1 MREKDKITELKESS
15 LAPTERRCG
24 LIHYV
29 FVARAGAADKQPH
42 TFSTYR
48 SQKVFQSE
56 EYKANILE
64 L

>member
-1 MREKDKITELKESS
+1 MIEKDKITQLKASS

-24 LIHYV
+24 LTRYV
-29 FVARAGAADKQPH
+29 FVARAGAAGLSPH

-48 SQKVFQSE
+48 SQKRFQSE

>member
-1 MREKDKITELKESS
+1 MIEKDKITQLKASS

-24 LIHYV
+24 LTRYV
-29 FVARAGAADKQPH
+29 FVAGAAELSPH

-48 SQKVFQSE
+48 SQKLFQSE